1 MIDSFD
7 MIFGVTGTLED
18 LTPFEEDILKRYNIT
33 TRTYAPSVYGDSRLS
48 EKRI

>member
-33 TRTYAPSVYGDSRLS
+33 TRTYTPSVYGDSRLS